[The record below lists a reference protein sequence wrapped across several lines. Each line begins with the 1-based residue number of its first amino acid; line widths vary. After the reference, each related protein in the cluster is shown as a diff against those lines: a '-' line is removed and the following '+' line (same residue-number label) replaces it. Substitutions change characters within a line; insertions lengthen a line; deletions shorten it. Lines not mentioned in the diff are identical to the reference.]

1 MATLN
6 LDEVYDHL
14 YDTREKVPKA
24 KKFREYFIEL
34 VSMSGLDDTL
44 LRTAK
49 MGGQIS
55 KKSQYSI
62 PEEDVP
68 FIDRLLQLRS
78 KEDFT
83 KMRRRN
89 FMEANLDVREKI
101 LFDWKSVLEHLGY
114 ERRVVDNQLW
124 DIDRRL
130 GISLSKR
137 QALLVD
143 RPMAFKK
150 IASDWRLDLPDQV
163 ILLDFVINHK
173 DMTEDEVSKLQYD
186 YTELRQ
192 MEIYEQAEL
201 ETRMM
206 DAEANERYAL
216 EWYID
221 STIAD
226 DPEYK
231 AVQKE
236 IDQFLAGK
244 GILWRDKAKLNRL
257 LKKRQEIRVR
267 HEQAAFGEK
276 LPPMP
281 EPEPAK
287 YRHPMEVLLE
297 CLQNHVEEELE
308 QAEFDKKSK
317 EYRERLA
324 KDENLKKLVEERF
337 GRYND

>member
-1 MATLN
+1 M
-6 LDEVYDHL
+6 
-14 YDTREKVPKA
+14 
-24 KKFREYFIEL
+24 
-34 VSMSGLDDTL
+34 
-44 LRTAK
+44 
-49 MGGQIS
+49 
-55 KKSQYSI
+55 
-62 PEEDVP
+62 
-68 FIDRLLQLRS
+68 
-78 KEDFT
+78 
-83 KMRRRN
+83 
-89 FMEANLDVREKI
+89 
-101 LFDWKSVLEHLGY
+101 
-114 ERRVVDNQLW
+114 
-124 DIDRRL
+124 
-130 GISLSKR
+130 
-137 QALLVD
+137 
-143 RPMAFKK
+143 
-150 IASDWRLDLPDQV
+150 PDQV

-173 DMTEDEVSKLQYD
+173 DMTEEEVSKLQYD

-201 ETRMM
+201 ETRIM
-206 DAEANERYAL
+206 DAEANERCAL

-231 AVQKE
+231 AVQEE

-244 GILWRDKAKLNRL
+244 GIIWRDKAKLNRL

-281 EPEPAK
+281 EPKPAK

-297 CLQNHVEEELE
+297 CLQNHVEEEIE

-337 GRYND
+337 GGYND